1 MEGKNGRRRGPARLS
16 ARGMVLLLLIAVVV
30 ALACGPAAD
39 GAQAAV
45 KRCKGAAKPLKVAV
59 YVGGGTNSDKV
70 CATMR
75 ALQACGF
82 DFAGVQRDDIV
93 QGRLVRDSYD
103 VLLLPAG
110 QDDSKVVYDV
120 YWGLGGDPI
129 ARDNIRSFVSGGGG
143 VVGLESGAAYMCQD
157 GALQLYS
164 GLYTRTGE
172 AGKTWLG
179 VTDPAF
185 GYALQ
190 QVYRTAGGG
199 HFSVPAGCRTVARSL
214 QGRTV
219 IARSAYGSGRVV
231 VCSVDPELR
240 GDSTLDWCIWDNWEM
255 RGCHVNSAG
264 AWALLGRMVNYAG
277 SGVASRPQL
286 KRLSNP
292 CGKRIA
298 VVSTYVDDGGAW
310 SGSVPSVSRA
320 IEHSGNVPLAIRLSD
335 IVAGK
340 LDLRNFKA
348 VVFPGGYCYGYY
360 TQLGEAGGEAV
371 KAFARA
377 GGGVMGQCAGSY
389 YLSRTIDY
397 YGENYYYL
405 DLFKGTAVGEVW
417 DIAYYPHWALT
428 PIATSDPVIG
438 DFGTIQMPYGGG
450 PYFTD
455 LAASDATAV
464 STYAYSGW
472 FSGTPATIR
481 FTYGKGHVIL
491 MGVHPEVR
499 CGSTEDWSAT
509 DDYYEGTNIPWVNP
523 DNGWPY
529 FAATVNKWLVK

>member
-1 MEGKNGRRRGPARLS
+1 MEGKNGRRRGPAHLS

-179 VTDPAF
+179 GRMIV
-185 GYALQ
+185 ALI
-190 QVYRTAGGG
+190 A
-199 HFSVPAGCRTVARSL
+199 C
-214 QGRTV
+214 V
-219 IARSAYGSGRVV
+219 IALAFTGWLYTTDMFWGSEAVEDVHR
-231 VCSVDPELR
+231 
-240 GDSTLDWCIWDNWEM
+240 TL
-255 RGCHVNSAG
+255 
-264 AWALLGRMVNYAG
+264 AWALLGLVMLHLAG
-277 SGVASRPQL
+277 VIFTSVRHRENLIKAM
-286 KRLSNP
+286 
-292 CGKRIA
+292 I
-298 VVSTYVDDGGAW
+298 DG
-310 SGSVPSVSRA
+310 R
-320 IEHSGNVPLAIRLSD
+320 
-335 IVAGK
+335 K
-340 LDLRNFKA
+340 
-348 VVFPGGYCYGYY
+348 
-360 TQLGEAGGEAV
+360 
-371 KAFARA
+371 
-377 GGGVMGQCAGSY
+377 
-389 YLSRTIDY
+389 
-397 YGENYYYL
+397 
-405 DLFKGTAVGEVW
+405 
-417 DIAYYPHWALT
+417 
-428 PIATSDPVIG
+428 
-438 DFGTIQMPYGGG
+438 
-450 PYFTD
+450 
-455 LAASDATAV
+455 DA
-464 STYAYSGW
+464 
-472 FSGTPATIR
+472 PR
-481 FTYGKGHVIL
+481 
-491 MGVHPEVR
+491 EQ
-499 CGSTEDWSAT
+499 
-509 DDYYEGTNIPWVNP
+509 
-523 DNGWPY
+523 
-529 FAATVNKWLVK
+529 

>member
-1 MEGKNGRRRGPARLS
+1 MEGKNGRRRGPAHLS

-185 GYALQ
+185 GCTLQ

-264 AWALLGRMVNYAG
+264 AWELLGRMVHYAG
-277 SGVASRPQL
+277 SGVARRPQP
-286 KRLSNP
+286 KRLRNP
-292 CGKRIA
+292 SGKRLAQLGREDLHVTRQHDQLDVLLVDRREHPRLGAYAEALAKRPTAVNSFAFCGHMSLRVEAMDYDVYRPATDAEIGRMQDRLRESLREGAGGFSTGLYYAPNAQAPTAEVIA
-298 VVSTYVDDGGAW
+298 VGPNV
-310 SGSVPSVSRA
+310 RA
-320 IEHSGNVPLAIRLSD
+320 MA
-335 IVAGK
+335 
-340 LDLRNFKA
+340 
-348 VVFPGGYCYGYY
+348 
-360 TQLGEAGGEAV
+360 LGDHV
-371 KAFARA
+371 
-377 GGGVMGQCAGSY
+377 
-389 YLSRTIDY
+389 
-397 YGENYYYL
+397 
-405 DLFKGTAVGEVW
+405 LFNPEDRYEV
-417 DIAYYPHWALT
+417 
-428 PIATSDPVIG
+428 
-438 DFGTIQMPYGGG
+438 
-450 PYFTD
+450 
-455 LAASDATAV
+455 
-464 STYAYSGW
+464 
-472 FSGTPATIR
+472 
-481 FTYGKGHVIL
+481 
-491 MGVHPEVR
+491 EVR
-499 CGSTEDWSAT
+499 GADYIILRERDVHAVASKRLEEGSTGL
-509 DDYYEGTNIPWVNP
+509 Y
-523 DNGWPY
+523 
-529 FAATVNKWLVK
+529 L